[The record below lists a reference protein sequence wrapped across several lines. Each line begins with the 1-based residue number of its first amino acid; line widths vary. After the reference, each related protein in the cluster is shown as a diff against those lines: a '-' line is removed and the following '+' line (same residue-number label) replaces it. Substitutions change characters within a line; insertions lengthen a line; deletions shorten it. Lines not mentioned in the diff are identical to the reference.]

1 MGSFR
6 EFFSFLCLLVFL
18 FYYYPVL
25 VSRVVLNFLA
35 HHKELILVQKK
46 PSEIDIVG
54 GQRPQRIDLNFL
66 MNTVSNV
73 HKKVI
78 LIVTEA

>member
-6 EFFSFLCLLVFL
+6 EFLSFLCLLVFL

-35 HHKELILVQKK
+35 HHKELILVQKIT
-46 PSEIDIVG
+46 SEIDIVG
-54 GQRPQRIDLNFL
+54 GQRPQNTCCCIDFGLFL
-66 MNTVSNV
+66 VKTLAEMHLMKN
-73 HKKVI
+73 
-78 LIVTEA
+78 